1 MELETLEIAVV
12 MLLLI
17 ISAVAIV
24 IRYLRLP
31 YPIALVL
38 TGLAVG
44 SLARSAVPVLRD
56 LPLE

>member
-44 SLARSAVPVLRD
+44 SLPG
-56 LPLE
+56 LP